1 MIDFAWPWAFLL
13 LPIPYL
19 VRKLAPAA
27 PEPRA
32 GSLRVPFFSAVDS
45 LQRGQH
51 GWAVGRRSL
60 LLAMIVAWAALVTA
74 TARPTWHGQPS
85 PVPVDGRDLLL
96 AMDISGSMAREDLTL
111 GGQTADRLTVVK
123 EVADDFIARR
133 EGDRLGLI
141 LFGTRAYLQSPLTF
155 DRQTVRTLLDEG
167 EIGLA
172 GEETAIGDA
181 IALATKRLRG
191 RPGNDR
197 VLVLL
202 TDGASNAGALDP
214 LEAARIAA
222 DEGIRIYT
230 IGVGADRVAIRTAF
244 GTQVVNPS
252 ADLDEK
258 SLAQIAETTAGAYFR
273 AKNVEGLAEVYREID
288 RIEPVAG
295 EPRHVRP
302 ERQLFAWPLAIAFA
316 LSLFVAGA
324 ELVPASGLRWPQSFS
339 TATEVTR

>member
-1 MIDFAWPWAFLL
+1 MISFVWPWAFLL
-13 LPIPYL
+13 LPLPYL

-32 GSLRVPFFSAVDS
+32 GSLRVPFFRAVAS
-45 LQRGQH
+45 FHRGRH
-51 GWAVGRRSL
+51 GNAVQRRSYL
-60 LLAMIVAWAALVTA
+60 VAMVIAWLALVTA
-74 TARPTWHGQPS
+74 TARPTWHGKPS

-96 AMDISGSMAREDLTL
+96 ATDISGSMARDDLTL
-111 GGQTADRLTVVK
+111 GGHTADRLTVVK
-123 EVADDFIARR
+123 EVADDFLSRR
-133 EGDRLGLI
+133 QGDRIGLI

-155 DRQTVRTLLDEG
+155 DRDTVRALLGEA

-181 IALATKRLRG
+181 IGLATKRLRD
-191 RPGNDR
+191 RPSDDR

-214 LEAARIAA
+214 IEAARIAA
-222 DEGIRIYT
+222 AEKIRIYT
-230 IGVGADRVAIRTAF
+230 VGVGADRVAMQTAF
-244 GTQVVNPS
+244 GTRIVNPS

-258 SLAQIAETTAGAYFR
+258 TLAEIADLTGGQYFR
-273 AKNVEGLAEVYREID
+273 AKNVEALADVYREID

-302 ERQLFAWPLAIAFA
+302 ERQLFAWPLGLAVA
-316 LSLFVAGA
+316 LSLFIAGA
-324 ELVPASGLRWPQSFS
+324 ELAPWSAIRWPKS
-339 TATEVTR
+339 TPTGTEVTR

>member
-1 MIDFAWPWAFLL
+1 MISFVWPWAFLL
-13 LPIPYL
+13 LPLPYL

-32 GSLRVPFFSAVDS
+32 GSLRVPFFDAVAS
-45 LQRGQH
+45 FHRGRH
-51 GWAVGRRSL
+51 GTAVQRRSY
-60 LLAMIVAWAALVTA
+60 LAAMVIAWLALVTA
-74 TARPTWHGQPS
+74 TARPTWHGKPS

-96 AMDISGSMAREDLTL
+96 ATDISGSMAREDLTL
-111 GGQTADRLTVVK
+111 GGRTADRLTVVK
-123 EVADDFIARR
+123 EVADDFLSRR
-133 EGDRLGLI
+133 QGDRIGLI

-155 DRQTVRTLLDEG
+155 DRETVRTLLGEA

-181 IALATKRLRG
+181 IGLATKRLRN
-191 RPGNDR
+191 RPADDR

-214 LEAARIAA
+214 IEAARIAA
-222 DEGIRIYT
+222 DEKIRIYT
-230 IGVGADRVAIRTAF
+230 VGVGADRAAMQTAF
-244 GTQVVNPS
+244 GTRIVNPS

-258 SLAQIAETTAGAYFR
+258 TLAEIADLTGGRYFR
-273 AKNVEGLAEVYREID
+273 AKNVEALADVYREID

-302 ERQLFAWPLAIAFA
+302 ERQLFAWPLGLALA
-316 LSLFVAGA
+316 LSLFLAGA
-324 ELVPASGLRWPQSFS
+324 ELAPWSGLRWPKWIPSG
-339 TATEVTR
+339 TEVTR